1 MRPLD
6 DASCLGVVG
15 QRVGDAAAQA
25 VVDLVDHF
33 VVEAAAVVDIQHL
46 VHADAADAVAQGVQ
60 RGDGRFGQVDGEADD
75 AAGAPVDDHR
85 HLGPEDLAG
94 QRVDDLGIEGVA
106 VRHPYV
112 IRPEQVG
119 LAALEGFQRLE
130 FVRTHAALLAGLR
143 AQLGEEAA
151 HRVDAWAAGILRPE
165 VLIGRFDTGLLR
177 LLVVL
182 EEYRRP
188 HRHAHVRLA
197 PSRCQGDLA
206 MLAVVGQPAL

>member
-1 MRPLD
+1 M
-6 DASCLGVVG
+6 
-15 QRVGDAAAQA
+15 
-25 VVDLVDHF
+25 
-33 VVEAAAVVDIQHL
+33 
-46 VHADAADAVAQGVQ
+46 
-60 RGDGRFGQVDGEADD
+60 
-75 AAGAPVDDHR
+75 
-85 HLGPEDLAG
+85 
-94 QRVDDLGIEGVA
+94 A

-197 PSRCQGDLA
+197 PSRCEGDLA
-206 MLAVVGQPAL
+206 MLAVVGQPALEGALAEGAVCGLAVVGTLDALDQVGAELAVTG